1 MAYQAFFLIHFSL
14 FFPVLLL
21 SCFDWQEKLL
31 QPDSY
36 YVVWALAPTRLP
48 PDHPVAPSQ
57 CLACGEETSW
67 RWWLLGEQGWRRGGL
82 QGKGGGGEEEAWELY
97 FVMWF
102 LLLCFLIVRLFSS
115 PVPFL
120 SLHQSARQAFV
131 LQFKGASV
139 ESFMLM

>member
-1 MAYQAFFLIHFSL
+1 MT
-14 FFPVLLL
+14 VMT
-21 SCFDWQEKLL
+21 
-31 QPDSY
+31 
-36 YVVWALAPTRLP
+36 VGRT
-48 PDHPVAPSQ
+48 
-57 CLACGEETSW
+57 GMEE
-67 RWWLLGEQGWRRGGL
+67 GGFA
-82 QGKGGGGEEEAWELY
+82 GKGGRGGEEEAWELY